1 MAQMKGQNKT
11 PEKLNKAEITNL
23 SHEELKTLVIRMPKE
38 LPEYGDNIK
47 EEMKATLNEMKKN
60 LQGTNS
66 EGEEVRIQI
75 NDLEQKKEKTIQKN
89 KDTKETLGEL
99 QM

>member
-1 MAQMKGQNKT
+1 MQPRVPTWEKKASKHLAVKT
-11 PEKLNKAEITNL
+11 CEGCGSGRNDLEQ
-23 SHEELKTLVIRMPKE
+23 
-38 LPEYGDNIK
+38 K

>member
-1 MAQMKGQNKT
+1 
-11 PEKLNKAEITNL
+11 
-23 SHEELKTLVIRMPKE
+23 MPKE

-75 NDLEQKKEKTIQKN
+75 NNLEHKEEISIQPEQQEKRRIF
-89 KDTKETLGEL
+89 
-99 QM
+99 